1 MATLSTSVDGVYE
14 GIWTD
19 WSRGRLQGLTWTL
32 SPTNGTLLTNSLAL
46 FVTLAGSQLWIIM
59 RFAIHQLRSHRLR
72 ASHTDADVTEDHLQ
86 QRVVLR
92 NAATDFNTM
101 LLMIELAWKGRN
113 AARPLS
119 FPLLIASIAISHYI
133 LFLLAGAFSSQL
145 VSAGT
150 TVLARSHHCGVWN
163 ETYYDT
169 VGGINFG
176 ESSLD
181 TLELKLRYSNK
192 VDNDILLSQDYA
204 RECYQTLSRQNTSST
219 CTVLIKSHL
228 NFTQNDDEACP
239 FKPQVCH
246 TNSKSVVFDTGFID
260 SHHDLGINAPPSDR
274 LSYRRLTTCAV
285 LNHTGYVFDVPDG
298 GNGTDSTSALTTTY
312 AYYGPRVATD
322 ENYTYSY
329 ANPALFNTN
338 YTAETTIPYLINT
351 QMTYAASPSPYDY
364 DTFDPIPE
372 IRQASADLVLFFLSY
387 IGRYFGPVD
396 DPWFSAH
403 QFHLEKT
410 RLPFARRQYTSDS
423 VVSGLGCAEQHQICS
438 IKDGSC
444 TPLLGWVQTQN
455 VSSFTE
461 TLTPHQK
468 ITFDHIIDALW
479 ISTIGQVT
487 SSLASNRS
495 PVKASE
501 LTMAKDYFMSIPL
514 PDNQWQIELANW
526 HAISL
531 AMFQR
536 LIMQWAT
543 GDMVPEPESRSQLIP
558 PQTDADTWFC
568 QNMKIRS
575 SQHQS
580 FKVVPLF
587 LILITGAVVIAL
599 SWNIEDVT
607 AWIQYRLRYYKG
619 LAMRELWD
627 EDDMLRLKG
636 GTIRGS
642 WRPRPHSAPSSLSDG
657 SLEPLEKSIT
667 VAPPP
672 YVGAVKTQVVN
683 SKPTISPSRLWSE
696 LPPEPQRDFS
706 RSTTFDDVDLEKA
719 ADSEVFG
726 SRRTGRGEINI
737 PSRSHIEG
745 LPELANPQA
754 QVLAKIYGRWI

>member
-19 WSRGRLQGLTWTL
+19 WTSGRLRGLTWTL
-32 SPTNGTLLTNSLAL
+32 SPSNGTLITNSLAL

-59 RFAIHQLRSHRLR
+59 RFAIHQLRSHQLR
-72 ASHTDADVTEDHLQ
+72 PSDVRAQPREDHLQ

-101 LLMIELAWKGRN
+101 LLMIELAWKGRS
-113 AARPLS
+113 AGRPLR
-119 FPLLIASIAISHYI
+119 FPLLIASLAISHYV
-133 LFLLAGAFSSQL
+133 LFLLAGTFSSQL

-150 TVLARSHHCGVWN
+150 KVLSRSRHCGVWN
-163 ETYYDT
+163 QTYYDT
-169 VGGINFG
+169 TAGPNYD
-176 ESSLD
+176 ESSLQSM
-181 TLELKLRYSNK
+181 ELGLQYGNK
-192 VDNDILLSQDYA
+192 IDDDIQLSQDYA
-204 RECYQTLSRQNTSST
+204 RECYQNGNRQNSSST
-219 CTVLIKSHL
+219 CTVLPKSHL
-228 NFTQNDDEACP
+228 EFAQKDQQACP
-239 FKPQVCH
+239 FEPHMCH
-246 TNSKSVVFDTGFID
+246 KQSKSVIFDTGFID
-260 SHHDLGINAPPSDR
+260 SHHDLGVNAPSSDR

-285 LNHTGYVFDVPDG
+285 LNSTGYLVEVADA
-298 GNGTDSTSALTTTY
+298 GNSTNGTSALTTTY
-312 AYYGPRVATD
+312 AYYGPKTYTSD
-322 ENYTYSY
+322 NYTYSY
-329 ANPALFNTN
+329 SNFASFYTN
-338 YTAETTIPYLINT
+338 FTAGSTMPYLVNT
-351 QMTYAASPSPYDY
+351 QMTYAASPEPHYY

-372 IRQASADLVLFFLSY
+372 IRQHSGDLLLFLLSY
-387 IGRYFGPVD
+387 IGRYFEPVD

-403 QFHLEKT
+403 QFHLEET
-410 RLPFARRQYTSDS
+410 RLSFASKQYTSDS
-423 VVSGLGCAEQHQICS
+423 AISSLGCVEQHEFCS
-438 IKDGSC
+438 TENEIC
-444 TPLLGWVQTQN
+444 TPLLGWAQLPNQTN
-455 VSSFTE
+455 FINA
-461 TLTPHQK
+461 LTPHQK
-468 ITFDHIIDALW
+468 VTFDRMMEALFL
-479 ISTIGQVT
+479 STIGQVIW
-487 SSLASNRS
+487 SLTRTRGPLQATDFVMTRNY
-495 PVKASE
+495 A
-501 LTMAKDYFMSIPL
+501 MSTPI
-514 PDNQWQIELANW
+514 PDNQWQVELANW
-526 HAISL
+526 HTISL
-531 AMFQR
+531 AMLQR
-536 LIMQWAT
+536 VMMQWGT
-543 GDMVPEPESRSQLIP
+543 GGIVPEPESTSQLIP
-558 PQTDADTWFC
+558 PQREADSWFC
-568 QNMKIRS
+568 QNMLLRS
-575 SQHQS
+575 SRHKS
-580 FKVVPLF
+580 FRVVPLF
-587 LILITGAVVIAL
+587 LILISGALVIVL

-607 AWIQYRLRYYKG
+607 AWIQYRLRYYRG

-642 WRPRPHSAPSSLSDG
+642 WGPRPHSAPSSLSDG